1 MATYNGAKYIR
12 HQLDDLA
19 AQTHL
24 PAELVVC
31 DDGSTDGTLDIIEQ
45 FATTAPFPVRI
56 HRNAERLGYRAN
68 FVQCAGLCS
77 SDLIAFCDQDD
88 RWDPRK
94 TELLSARFA
103 DPEILLAYHN
113 ARVVADEGRDLGLVF
128 PRRRRSSK
136 VPPLVSPPCAF
147 PMGFTQMFR
156 RSLTAFDDLWP
167 TSRDHDEEGEL
178 LAHDRWYFFLAAAF
192 GSIAYV
198 PALLADY
205 RQHGTNTYGLSW
217 FRARLPT
224 FTELWHATHKRKLRL
239 AAASSRAHLLR
250 QVSERSDG
258 LWRDRA
264 SEAASFYERLT
275 TFAQARREIYDG
287 SRWTQRTSALRKL
300 IHARAYGTSA
310 PAFPTISLAMDATV
324 GICGLFPLIERL
336 VPRSASSSDH

>member
-12 HQLDDLA
+12 QQLDDLA

-31 DDGSTDGTLDIIEQ
+31 DDGSTDGTLDIVEQ

-56 HRNAERLGYRAN
+56 HRNPERLGYRAN
-68 FVQCAGLCS
+68 FMKCAGLCS

-88 RWDPRK
+88 RWDRRK
-94 TELLSARFA
+94 LELLGAEFA
-103 DPEILLAYHN
+103 DPEILFAYHN
-113 ARVVADEGRDLGLVF
+113 ARVVADDGRSLGLVF
-128 PRRRRSSK
+128 PRNRRYSK
-136 VPPLVSPPCAF
+136 VRPLTGEPWLF

-167 TSRDHDEEGEL
+167 ASRDHDEEGEL
-178 LAHDRWYFFLAAAF
+178 LAHDRWYYFLAAAL

-198 PALLADY
+198 PAVLADY

-239 AAASSRAHLLR
+239 IAASNRAYLLR
-250 QVSERSDG
+250 QVSERSG
-258 LWRDRA
+258 ELSRDRA
-264 SEAASFYERLT
+264 SDAASFYECLMS
-275 TFAQARREIYDG
+275 FAQVRGEIYDG
-287 SRWTQRTSALRKL
+287 SRWAQRTSALRRL
-300 IHARAYGTSA
+300 IRAGGYGSGA
-310 PAFPTISLAMDATV
+310 PRFSRLGFAMDATV
-324 GICGLFPLIERL
+324 GLTGLFPLIERAA
-336 VPRSASSSDH
+336 PRLKRR